1 MDKYKHELEQQRRE
15 VDYLYDKYDK
25 RVGISAGYK
34 SFAIISVDRNSFK
47 SFKQAGA
54 WAKHV
59 ERIALTANA
68 DPTKSNLNRVLI
80 GDENFSAE
88 DLLKEHLS
96 CVKLRKNAALA
107 RSIVLTGSHQFQ
119 NKLLPQEKEKWI
131 NENVKYLKN
140 KFGEDC
146 IYAVLHEDETS
157 LHIHA
162 MISAVE
168 YEEDKRK
175 FFLRNGKYFRGR
187 EKLIELQDTYSEHL
201 SKSFN
206 CFIRGKRGSK
216 AKHQS
221 LKQFYNLM
229 NQKINTNDL
238 SKQDI
243 ENIVKDNYLLSK
255 SYKEMRATYEAID
268 DNKEV
273 KELLEEVSDLEK
285 DNVVYKKVIRDL
297 SDIYGID
304 REAIISLAD
313 KYSKEN
319 KKNKKKDRERKI

>member
-1 MDKYKHELEQQRRE
+1 MDKHKYELEQQRRE

-119 NKLLPQEKEKWI
+119 DKLLPQEKEKWI

-146 IYAVLHEDETS
+146 IYAVLHEDE
-157 LHIHA
+157 
-162 MISAVE
+162 
-168 YEEDKRK
+168 
-175 FFLRNGKYFRGR
+175 
-187 EKLIELQDTYSEHL
+187 
-201 SKSFN
+201 
-206 CFIRGKRGSK
+206 
-216 AKHQS
+216 
-221 LKQFYNLM
+221 
-229 NQKINTNDL
+229 
-238 SKQDI
+238 
-243 ENIVKDNYLLSK
+243 
-255 SYKEMRATYEAID
+255 
-268 DNKEV
+268 
-273 KELLEEVSDLEK
+273 
-285 DNVVYKKVIRDL
+285 
-297 SDIYGID
+297 
-304 REAIISLAD
+304 
-313 KYSKEN
+313 
-319 KKNKKKDRERKI
+319 